1 MPDVYDVAIVG
12 AGPAGATLARLIGGR
27 FATAVIDKK
36 GASDG
41 FRKPC
46 GGLLSPDAQRAL
58 SRFDM
63 TLPTDVL
70 VSPQI
75 FTVKTMD
82 LETGRTA
89 HYQRCYLNMDRAR
102 FDRWLMDAMPDGVDL
117 YRGVCTSVERR
128 NGVYVLRTGD
138 AEICARILVGA
149 DGAASVV
156 RSFLYPRAPLK
167 RYVAIQQHFRASAER
182 PFYSCIFDPTT
193 SRFCSWAISKDDT
206 LIYGGVFEPKG
217 CREAFEAQKKR
228 LPKADFDLRT
238 PIYTEACAVLR
249 PEGVRQFRL
258 GYDNAFLVGEAAGF
272 ISPTSFEGI
281 SWAITGASLLADA
294 LTEHAGHIERAE
306 RLYRAKT
313 RAMRAKLYAKQL
325 KAPFM
330 YNRVLRNLILRSG
343 LRAVKLQTPC
353 AQTESRQSVEQT
365 EDV

>member
-12 AGPAGATLARLIGGR
+12 AGPAGATLARLIGSR

-128 NGVYVLRTGD
+128 SGVYVLRTGD

-182 PFYSCIFDPTT
+182 PFYSCIFDRTT

-217 CREAFEAQKKR
+217 CREAFETQKKR

-249 PEGVRQFRL
+249 PEGMR
-258 GYDNAFLVGEAAGF
+258 G
-272 ISPTSFEGI
+272 SF
-281 SWAITGASLLADA
+281 ASGTTTRSSSAKR
-294 LTEHAGHIERAE
+294 RASSAPPPS
-306 RLYRAKT
+306 RA
-313 RAMRAKLYAKQL
+313 
-325 KAPFM
+325 
-330 YNRVLRNLILRSG
+330 
-343 LRAVKLQTPC
+343 
-353 AQTESRQSVEQT
+353 
-365 EDV
+365 

>member
-182 PFYSCIFDPTT
+182 HFYSCI
-193 SRFCSWAISKDDT
+193 
-206 LIYGGVFEPKG
+206 FEPKG

-353 AQTESRQSVEQT
+353 AQTESRQSAEQT